1 MIKLTD
7 LLDKSE
13 QTGHISKHN
22 PATAFAP
29 VQEGPADDD
38 AKAARI
44 MKNDL
49 EDVYDHIY
57 NSLIKIEG
65 KLSDFNSPG
74 LKHAF
79 IDGIKAGIARQ
90 GKFDYRAA
98 RAKLARYFSK

>member
-13 QTGHISKHN
+13 QKGHISKHN
-22 PATAFAP
+22 PARAFAP
-29 VQEGPADDD
+29 IQEGPADDD
-38 AKAARI
+38 AKAAKA

-65 KLSDFNSPG
+65 KLSSFNSPG

-79 IDGIKAGIARQ
+79 IDGIKVGVSRQ